1 MQNLFTKFFE
11 RKRSNDNAIQIYTK
25 KRRKQNI
32 TLDTSGHGPNLSKG
46 SYSPSL
52 KRPSSNYSRGGNLHP
67 ISGLASITSS
77 KINSNRIE
85 KIQATKNFLQP
96 LSPNHL
102 KVRASPGS
110 LDKNVIQRFYK
121 FHDSRASPKGSPP
134 PRERSSDYIS
144 KLAQSKRLAMS
155 PSHEQ
160 LKVVK
165 KSPGRDR
172 KPAIDDKSP
181 KRRSDL
187 EKFLLERKRI
197 NKEFITNAKKN
208 CPEVCLKLLSQESGR
223 LSADINH
230 KDKDGWTALHHAAY
244 NQNVKFVNILLYNDA
259 KVDIQ
264 DVNGVTPLILAVAKG
279 NSPIT
284 QVAKFLTLDSSKC
297 KS

>member
-32 TLDTSGHGPNLSKG
+32 TLDSSAHGPNMSKG
-46 SYSPSL
+46 SNSPSP
-52 KRPSSNYSRGGNLHP
+52 KRPSSNYLRGGGLHP
-67 ISGLASITSS
+67 IGGAGSNSSTKLAP
-77 KINSNRIE
+77 NRIE
-85 KIQATKNFLQP
+85 KIQATRNFLQP

-102 KVRASPGS
+102 KIRASPGS

-121 FHDSRASPKGSPP
+121 FNDPRTSPKNSPS
-134 PRERSSDYIS
+134 PRERSSDFIS
-144 KLAQSKRLAMS
+144 KLTQAKRMGAS
-155 PSHEQ
+155 PSNDH

-165 KSPGRDR
+165 KSPPRDR
-172 KPAIDDKSP
+172 KPVVDEKSP

-197 NKEFITNAKKN
+197 NKEFISNAKKN
-208 CPEVCLKLLSQESGR
+208 YPEVCLKLLSQESGR

-230 KDKDGWTALHHAAY
+230 KDKDGWTALHHASY

-259 KVDIQ
+259 KVEILDS
-264 DVNGVTPLILAVAKG
+264 NGVTPLILAVAKG
-279 NSPIT
+279 SSSIT
-284 QVAKFLTLDSSKC
+284 QVTFKLSLDPS
-297 KS
+297 